1 VSLRHVIIPVSPFQ
15 QNCALVWNE
24 ATGEGAVIDPG
35 ADVPDIVAAIEAHKV
50 KVTAIYLTHGHL
62 DHAGGAAELS
72 AALSIPIIG
81 PGVED
86 EFLLHGIAVQAANFG
101 FRAQNC
107 TPTRYLAEG
116 EQIDIG
122 GIKLDV
128 LHCPGHTPG
137 HLVFIDHVA
146 KFGIFGDV
154 LFRNSVGRTDFPYGN
169 TEQLLTAIREKLLVL
184 PDDFAFICGHGSSS
198 TIGAEKKSNPFL

>member
-1 VSLRHVIIPVSPFQ
+1 MSLRHVIISVSPFQ

-35 ADVPDIVAAIEAHKV
+35 ADVPEILAAITANKV

-86 EFLLHGIAVQAANFG
+86 EFLLNGIAVQAANFG

-137 HLVFIDHVA
+137 HLVFIDHAA
-146 KFGIFGDV
+146 KFGILGDV

-184 PDDFAFICGHGSSS
+184 PDDFAFICGHGAAS
-198 TIGAEKKSNPFL
+198 TIGAEKRSNPFL

>member
-1 VSLRHVIIPVSPFQ
+1 VSLRHVIISVSPFQ

-35 ADVPDIVAAIEAHKV
+35 ADVPEILAAITANKV

-86 EFLLHGIAVQAANFG
+86 EFLLNGIAVQAANFG

-137 HLVFIDHVA
+137 HLVFIDHAA
-146 KFGIFGDV
+146 KFGILGDV

-184 PDDFAFICGHGSSS
+184 PDDFAFICGHGAAS
-198 TIGAEKKSNPFL
+198 TIGAEKRSNPFL

>member
-1 VSLRHVIIPVSPFQ
+1 MSLRHVIISVSPFQ

-35 ADVPDIVAAIEAHKV
+35 ADVPDIVAAIEAHNV

-86 EFLLHGIAVQAANFG
+86 EFLLNGIAVQAANFG

-146 KFGIFGDV
+146 KFGILGDV

-184 PDDFAFICGHGSSS
+184 PDDFAFICGHGAAS
-198 TIGAEKKSNPFL
+198 TIGAEKRSNPFL

>member
-1 VSLRHVIIPVSPFQ
+1 MSLAHVIIPVSPFQ
-15 QNCALVWNE
+15 QNCALLWNE

-35 ADVPDIVAAIEAHKV
+35 ADVPDILAAIAAHNV

-62 DHAGGAAELS
+62 DHAGGADELA

-81 PGVED
+81 PGAAD
-86 EFLLHGIAVQAANFG
+86 EFLLGGIAVQAANFG

-122 GIKLDV
+122 GTKFDV

-137 HLVFIDHVA
+137 HVVFIDHAA
-146 KFGIFGDV
+146 KFGILGDV
-154 LFRNSVGRTDFPYGN
+154 LFRNSIGRTDFPYGN
-169 TEQLLTAIREKLLVL
+169 AEQLVTAIREKLLIL
-184 PDDFAFICGHGSSS
+184 PDDFAFICGHGAPS
-198 TIGAEKKSNPFL
+198 TIGAEKRSNPFL

>member
-35 ADVPDIVAAIEAHKV
+35 ADVPDIVAAIEAHNV

-107 TPTRYLAEG
+107 TPTRYLTEG

>member
-1 VSLRHVIIPVSPFQ
+1 MSLRHVIIPVSPFQ

>member
-1 VSLRHVIIPVSPFQ
+1 MSLRHVIIPVTPFQ
-15 QNCALVWNE
+15 QNCALIWNE
-24 ATGEGAVIDPG
+24 ATAEGAVIDPG
-35 ADVPDIVAAIEAHKV
+35 ADVPDIVAAIEAHNV

-101 FRAQNC
+101 FCAQNC

-137 HLVFIDHVA
+137 HLVFIDHAA
-146 KFGIFGDV
+146 KFGILGDV

-169 TEQLLTAIREKLLVL
+169 TEQLLTAIREKLLIL
-184 PDDFAFICGHGSSS
+184 PDDFAFICGHGAPS
-198 TIGAEKKSNPFL
+198 TIGAEKRSNPFL